1 MILFYIMNNFLLK
14 SILAATSI
22 VLIITN
28 QNLDKEIDNY
38 IDCKIKETINGLKNV
53 KIKKQDYDKILYL
66 KKQAYNI
73 LIDTMKKTLD
83 KNKNISFREFLKSE
97 WKSDYK
103 MYIKKERDY
112 REWSEL
118 FTLVK
123 QYY

>member
-1 MILFYIMNNFLLK
+1 MNNFLLK